1 MGFELEEIF
10 DNDLNYDNYGNVDY
24 TVILKSDIFVTLERQ
39 RVRRQNKKQD
49 AFSLD
54 VSHQRNQDMEKLTDN
69 RKVVVED
76 LIYIDDLEILIY
88 TTISPQTSTI
98 FVTNA
103 KKTVVDTDENQVEI
117 INLQSLQKKLG
128 DVSALDTTLN

>member
-1 MGFELEEIF
+1 
-10 DNDLNYDNYGNVDY
+10 
-24 TVILKSDIFVTLERQ
+24 
-39 RVRRQNKKQD
+39 
-49 AFSLD
+49 
-54 VSHQRNQDMEKLTDN
+54 MEKLTDN

-117 INLQSLQKKLG
+117 INL
-128 DVSALDTTLN
+128 